1 MLRSLINYLLFT
13 STLIF
18 AGACSSPYKKLTK
31 IKGDPSCIQNFK
43 PVFESVMY
51 NTNVDIVGHHISGV
65 IVFKTM
71 PDSSIRIVFSMKTG
85 FKFFD
90 FGFTPDSGFKVYY
103 ILKQMD
109 KKALITALRKD
120 FELILLQH
128 TEASHGYLLSDT
140 AEHYYAFPQEKGTNY
155 YITNSSCTHLIRIE
169 KSSKKKVIVEA
180 IMKDYRDGTPDTIG
194 ISHKNLNFDIALKKL
209 EHAAK

>member
-1 MLRSLINYLLFT
+1 MRRYLINYLLLT
-13 STLIF
+13 SLLIF
-18 AGACSSPYKKLTK
+18 TGACSSPYKHLAK
-31 IKGDPSCIQNFK
+31 IKGDPACIQKFK

-71 PDSSIRIVFSMKTG
+71 PDSSVRIVFSMKTG

-109 KKALITALRKD
+109 KEALIKALKKD

-128 TEASHGYLLSDT
+128 TEPSQGYLLSGPDN
-140 AEHYYAFPQEKGTNY
+140 HYYAFPQEKGTNY
-155 YITNSSCTHLIRIE
+155 YVTDTSCTQLIRIE

-180 IMKDYRDGTPDTIG
+180 IMKDYRNGTPDTVG
-194 ISHKNLNFDIALKKL
+194 ISHKNFNFVIALKKL
-209 EHAAK
+209 EHVAK